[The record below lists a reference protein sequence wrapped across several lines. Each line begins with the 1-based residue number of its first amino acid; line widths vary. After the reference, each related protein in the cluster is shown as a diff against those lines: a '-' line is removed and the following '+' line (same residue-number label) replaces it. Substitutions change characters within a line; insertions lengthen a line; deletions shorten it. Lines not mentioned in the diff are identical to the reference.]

1 MSTDDLIE
9 RTQWDTFWVPPSVSI
24 IDRPELLLLSCPES
38 VHGLN
43 AVHRL
48 RAADADLP
56 RLLDEVA
63 AHHTG
68 RSSRIQLYPSS
79 IRPAMDRALTSAGYT
94 LTNRHDAYTLL
105 TDTRRVPTA
114 AGLVVRPVDR
124 LDRLVDAITVAHSA
138 FGRDEPMPD
147 ADTLSGYL
155 HDCTAPDARVH
166 RFVVY
171 DEATGQP
178 LTSGGMTVYRD
189 LSFGFLWAGGTVPE
203 GRGRGAYTALV
214 TARVRRAAACG
225 IAQVGLYARL
235 ETSAPIVAAQGFSR
249 HGPMH
254 HWTRP

>member
-1 MSTDDLIE
+1 MNTDDLLE
-9 RTQWDTFWVPPSVSI
+9 RTQWDTFWVPPDVRI
-24 IDRPELLLLSCPES
+24 IDRPELLLLSCPDS
-38 VHGLN
+38 IHGLN

-63 AHHTG
+63 RHHAG
-68 RSSRIQLYPSS
+68 RSSRVQLYPSN
-79 IRPAMDRALTSAGYT
+79 IRPALDRALTAAGYT
-94 LTNRHDAYTLL
+94 LANRHDAYTLP
-105 TDTRRVPTA
+105 TDADRPPTA
-114 AGLVVRPVDR
+114 AGLRVHPVDSLPR
-124 LDRLVDAITVAHSA
+124 LRDAIAVAHAA
-138 FGRDEPMPD
+138 FGRDDPMPEPD
-147 ADTLSGYL
+147 VLSGYL
-155 HDCTAPDARVH
+155 RDCTGPEARVH

-171 DEATGQP
+171 DSATGQP

-189 LSFGFLWAGGTVPE
+189 LSFGFLWAGGTVPG

-214 TARVRRAAACG
+214 TARVRRAAALG

-254 HWTRP
+254 HWMRA